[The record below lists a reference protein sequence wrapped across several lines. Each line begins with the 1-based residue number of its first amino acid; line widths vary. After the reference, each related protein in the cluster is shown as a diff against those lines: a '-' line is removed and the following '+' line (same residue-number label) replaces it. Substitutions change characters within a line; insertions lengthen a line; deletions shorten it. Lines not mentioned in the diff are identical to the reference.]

1 MLNPYS
7 LLSQQV
13 LMVLQEVLL
22 HPSTVLGQE
31 SEWLIYNEFVLTTKN
46 YIRTVTHIKPEWLLE
61 IAPIYYDL
69 SDFKSGE
76 VKTALQRVEEKLR
89 KKQALSKKSSRR

>member
-1 MLNPYS
+1 LI
-7 LLSQQV
+7 
-13 LMVLQEVLL
+13 

-46 YIRTVTHIKPEWLLE
+46 YIRNVTHIKPEWLLE

-69 SDFKSGE
+69 ATFPKGP
-76 VKTALQRVEEKLR
+76 VKTALERVVEKQKR
-89 KKQALSKKSSRR
+89 KELIKGRR